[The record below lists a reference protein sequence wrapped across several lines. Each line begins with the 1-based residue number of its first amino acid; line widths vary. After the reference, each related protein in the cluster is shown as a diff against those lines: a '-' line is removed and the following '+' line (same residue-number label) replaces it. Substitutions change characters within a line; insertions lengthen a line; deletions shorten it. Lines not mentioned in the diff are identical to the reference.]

1 MSAFFLDHLK
11 PILCV
16 LLLISRLGD
25 VLSTYMVTPSLA
37 LEANPIVK
45 KLGWPF
51 AWLTVL
57 VCFAPYVNVPGSI
70 ALLVAFLLVCASNTS
85 KVWMVR
91 AMGETEYRRLMLRLA
106 STSRLSHALA
116 AAWISCGF
124 LMLLGAVICLF
135 YPDPAEDPGFWLG
148 GGVVLYALVLGGYGT
163 RSLVRL
169 FAEARRPPMV
179 PLAANGRAK
188 YSG

>member
-45 KLGWPF
+45 RLGWKF

-85 KVWMVR
+85 KIWMVR

-106 STSRLSHALA
+106 SASRLSHALL

-135 YPDPAEDPGFWLG
+135 YPDPAADPGFWLG

-169 FAEARRPPMV
+169 FTEAKRPPRV
-179 PLAANGRAK
+179 PSAPTNAV
-188 YSG
+188 